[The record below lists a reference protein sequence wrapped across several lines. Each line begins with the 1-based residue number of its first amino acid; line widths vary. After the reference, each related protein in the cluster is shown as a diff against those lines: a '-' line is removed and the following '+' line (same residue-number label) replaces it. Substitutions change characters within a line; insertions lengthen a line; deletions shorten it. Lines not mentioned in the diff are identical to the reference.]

1 MDTSRVLEKAM
12 LVAGGDARRPKQG
25 RSQMLGHGFQAGAA
39 AGMLVLIAAGSVGS
53 AEAAGMKRT
62 VTMVAIEPKGGAA
75 VNQEPFPTAALP
87 AGKGY
92 ALKQPDA
99 SGRWEVSTYRW
110 EPSQIVVSQGDE
122 VTLEIL
128 GVNGAEHP
136 STLDG
141 YGIDFTVKRGE
152 LTRVTFTA
160 DKAGVFPFRC
170 GVHQPSMTGELIVL
184 AAR

>member
-1 MDTSRVLEKAM
+1 M
-12 LVAGGDARRPKQG
+12 LR
-25 RSQMLGHGFQAGAA
+25 HGIEAGAA
-39 AGMLVLIAAGSVGS
+39 AGMLFLIAAVWAGS

-62 VTMVAIEPKGGAA
+62 LTMVAVEPKGGAA

-110 EPSQIVVSQGDE
+110 EPSQIVVNQGDE

-136 STLDG
+136 SMLDG
-141 YGIDFTVKRGE
+141 YDLNFTVKRGE
-152 LTRVTFTA
+152 LTTVKFTA
-160 DKAGVFPFRC
+160 DKAGVFRFRC
-170 GVHQPSMTGELIVL
+170 GVHEPSMTGELIVL
-184 AAR
+184 SAR